1 MRKEA
6 IVKLHDS
13 EKSMILGPLERQSK
27 ALPSRADGGLPRG
40 ASEEARSQE
49 GPKGRFLALKSFAI
63 ASKVLFL
70 ILPLLLILAGCQT
83 NSVIVNGVEERE
95 ANEIIVFL
103 ASRGINAEKV
113 AAASAGVGGN
123 TGPAMWNI
131 SVPSGSMTDAM
142 SILNQNGLP
151 RKKGTNL
158 LELFAKQG
166 LMTTEKEESIRY
178 QAGLEQ
184 QIANTIR
191 KIDGVIDADVQ
202 LSFPAE
208 TTSVGGP
215 AQAAPTR
222 VTAAVYVKHQGI
234 VDDPNSHLVSK
245 IKRLVAG
252 SVNGLDI
259 NDVTVISD
267 KSRFTD
273 VSMGTSLEASPFQ
286 PQDYTSI
293 WSIVLSKESV
303 LRFRFLFM
311 SLIITNIFL
320 LILVGWTIWKVYPI
334 LRSHGGLRS
343 LFNVAPITPPEA
355 ETPKEE

>member
-1 MRKEA
+1 MRK
-6 IVKLHDS
+6 
-13 EKSMILGPLERQSK
+13 
-27 ALPSRADGGLPRG
+27 
-40 ASEEARSQE
+40 
-49 GPKGRFLALKSFAI
+49 
-63 ASKVLFL
+63 VLYL
-70 ILPLLLILAGCQT
+70 ILPLLLILASCQT

-103 ASRGINAEKV
+103 SSRGISAEKTPGK
-113 AAASAGVGGN
+113 SAGVGAAD
-123 TGPAMWNI
+123 TGPSMWNI
-131 SVPSGSMTDAM
+131 SVPAGQMTDAM

-208 TTSVGGP
+208 STAVGGP

-273 VSMGTSLEASPFQ
+273 ASMGTSLDAAPFQ
-286 PQDYTSI
+286 PKDYTSI

-303 LRFRFLFM
+303 LRFRFLFV
-311 SLIITNIFL
+311 SLIFANIFL
-320 LILVGWTIWKVYPI
+320 LILVMWTIWKVYPI

-343 LFNVAPITPPEA
+343 LFHAAPLNPSEVEKT
-355 ETPKEE
+355 KEE

>member
-1 MRKEA
+1 MRKILLF
-6 IVKLHDS
+6 IV
-13 EKSMILGPLERQSK
+13 
-27 ALPSRADGGLPRG
+27 
-40 ASEEARSQE
+40 
-49 GPKGRFLALKSFAI
+49 
-63 ASKVLFL
+63 
-70 ILPLLLILAGCQT
+70 PLLLILAGCE
-83 NSVIVNGVEERE
+83 NSRVIINGVEERE
-95 ANEIIVFL
+95 ANEIVVFL
-103 ASRGINAEKV
+103 ASRGINAQKV
-113 AAASAGVGGN
+113 EAKAANVGANAGP
-123 TGPAMWNI
+123 TMWNI
-131 SVPSGSMTDAM
+131 SVPEGTTTDAM
-142 SILNQNGLP
+142 AILNQNGLP

-166 LMTTEKEESIRY
+166 LMTSEKEETIRY

-208 TTSVGGP
+208 STSVGGP
-215 AQAAPTR
+215 TQAAPTR

-267 KSRFTD
+267 RSRFSD
-273 VSMGTSLEASPFQ
+273 VTLGSAMEAATFQ

-293 WSIVLSKESV
+293 WSIVLSKGSV
-303 LRFRFLFM
+303 LRFRFLFI
-311 SLIITNIFL
+311 SLILTNLFL
-320 LILVGWTIWKVYPI
+320 LVVVMWTLWKIYPI
-334 LRSHGGLRS
+334 LTTQGGFRS
-343 LFNVAPITPPEA
+343 LFSATPLILPEA
-355 ETPKEE
+355 EKPKEE

>member
-1 MRKEA
+1 MRK
-6 IVKLHDS
+6 
-13 EKSMILGPLERQSK
+13 
-27 ALPSRADGGLPRG
+27 
-40 ASEEARSQE
+40 
-49 GPKGRFLALKSFAI
+49 FLLWI
-63 ASKVLFL
+63 
-70 ILPLLLILAGCQT
+70 IPLLLVLAGCE
-83 NSVIVNGVEERE
+83 NSRVVVNGVEERE

-103 ASRGINAEKV
+103 ASRGIPAEKI
-113 AAASAGVGGN
+113 AAKSAGIGGD

-131 SVPSGSMTDAM
+131 SVPEGSMTDAM
-142 SILNQNGLP
+142 AILNQNGLP

-166 LMTTEKEESIRY
+166 LMTTDKEESIRY

-202 LSFPAE
+202 LSIPAE
-208 TTSVGGP
+208 STGVGGP
-215 AQAAPTR
+215 NQAPPER

-252 SVNGLDI
+252 SVSGLDI

-273 VSMGTSLEASPFQ
+273 ISLGASLEASPLQ

-293 WSIVLSKESV
+293 WSIVLSKDSV
-303 LRFRFLFM
+303 LRFRFLFI
-311 SLIITNIFL
+311 SLIIGNIFL
-320 LILVGWTIWKVYPI
+320 LVLAAWVIWKVYPI
-334 LRSHGGLRS
+334 LRGHGGLRS
-343 LFNVAPITPPEA
+343 LLSAEPITPLEV
-355 ETPKEE
+355 EQPKEE

>member
-1 MRKEA
+1 MRKM
-6 IVKLHDS
+6 LY
-13 EKSMILGPLERQSK
+13 
-27 ALPSRADGGLPRG
+27 
-40 ASEEARSQE
+40 
-49 GPKGRFLALKSFAI
+49 
-63 ASKVLFL
+63 L
-70 ILPLLLILAGCQT
+70 IFPMLLLLVGCQ
-83 NSVIVNGVEERE
+83 NSRVIINGVDERE

-103 ASRGINAEKV
+103 SSRGISAEKV
-113 AAASAGVGGN
+113 AAKATGVGMD
-123 TGPAMWNI
+123 TGPSMWNI
-131 SVPSGSMTDAM
+131 SVPEGAMTDAM
-142 SILNQNGLP
+142 AILNQNGLP

-166 LMTTEKEESIRY
+166 LMTSDKEETIRY

-202 LSFPAE
+202 LSFPTE
-208 TTSVGGP
+208 TSGIGGV
-215 AQAAPTR
+215 APTTPLR

-267 KSRFTD
+267 RSRFTD
-273 VSMGTSLEASPFQ
+273 VTIGSSLEAAPFQ
-286 PQDYTSI
+286 PHDYTSI

-303 LRFRFLFM
+303 LRFRFLFV
-311 SLIITNIFL
+311 SLIVANIV
-320 LILVGWTIWKVYPI
+320 LVVIVMWTVWKVYPI
-334 LRSHGGLRS
+334 LRSQGGLRS
-343 LFNVAPITPPEA
+343 LLNATPITPAEPEP
-355 ETPKEE
+355 PKEE

>member
-1 MRKEA
+1 MRK
-6 IVKLHDS
+6 
-13 EKSMILGPLERQSK
+13 
-27 ALPSRADGGLPRG
+27 
-40 ASEEARSQE
+40 
-49 GPKGRFLALKSFAI
+49 
-63 ASKVLFL
+63 VLLL
-70 ILPLLLILAGCQT
+70 ILPLLLILAGCE
-83 NSVIVNGVEERE
+83 NSRVIVNGVEERE
-95 ANEIIVFL
+95 ANEIVVFL
-103 ASRGINAEKV
+103 ASRGINAQKV
-113 AAASAGVGGN
+113 AAKSSPTGAGD
-123 TGPAMWNI
+123 TGPSMWNI
-131 SVPSGSMTDAM
+131 AVPEGTMTDAM
-142 SILNQNGLP
+142 AILNQNGLP

-166 LMTTEKEESIRY
+166 LMTSEKEESIRY

-208 TTSVGGP
+208 STAVGPG
-215 AQAAPTR
+215 AQTVPQR

-267 KSRFTD
+267 RSRFTD
-273 VSMGTSLEASPFQ
+273 VTMGTSLEAAPFQ

-293 WSIVLSKESV
+293 WSIILSKESV
-303 LRFRFLFM
+303 LRFRFLFV
-311 SLIITNIFL
+311 SLIFANIFF
-320 LILVGWTIWKVYPI
+320 LVLAMWTIWKVYPV

-343 LFNVAPITPPEA
+343 LFRGAPITLPEP
-355 ETPKEE
+355 EKPKEE

>member
-1 MRKEA
+1 MRKFF
-6 IVKLHDS
+6 IW
-13 EKSMILGPLERQSK
+13 
-27 ALPSRADGGLPRG
+27 
-40 ASEEARSQE
+40 
-49 GPKGRFLALKSFAI
+49 
-63 ASKVLFL
+63 L
-70 ILPLLLILAGCQT
+70 IPLLILASCAT
-83 NSVIVNGVEERE
+83 NTIIVNDVAERE
-95 ANEIIVFL
+95 ANEIVVFL
-103 ASRGINAEKV
+103 ASRNIAASKVPAKV
-113 AAASAGVGGN
+113 ATGVAQAGPVMYSI
-123 TGPAMWNI
+123 AVDMKD
-131 SVPSGSMTDAM
+131 MTEAM

-166 LMTTEKEESIRY
+166 LMTTEKEETIRY

-208 TTSVGGP
+208 STAVGP
-215 AQAAPTR
+215 AAAAVTQR

-267 KSRFTD
+267 RSRFTD
-273 VSMGTSLEASPFQ
+273 VTLGTSLESSSNQ
-286 PQDYTSI
+286 PRDYTSI
-293 WSIVLSKESV
+293 WSIVITKQSLPK
-303 LRFRFLFM
+303 FRLLFFT
-311 SLIITNIFL
+311 LIFTNILFL
-320 LILVGWTIWKVYPI
+320 VLAVWVLWKVYPT
-334 LRSHGGLRS
+334 LRKQGGLRQ
-343 LFNVAPITPPEA
+343 LLNPLPLQPPSDQ
-355 ETPKEE
+355 TPKNE